1 MFTNSEIVKKNKNT
15 QQIDQANS
23 EYKNWMQ
30 KTKW

>member
-1 MFTNSEIVKKNKNT
+1 MFTNSEIVKKNT